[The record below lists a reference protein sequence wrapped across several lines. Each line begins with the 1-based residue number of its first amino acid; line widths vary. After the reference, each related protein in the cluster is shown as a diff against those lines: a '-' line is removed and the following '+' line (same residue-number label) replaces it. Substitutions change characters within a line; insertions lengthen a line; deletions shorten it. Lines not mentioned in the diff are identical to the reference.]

1 MKRGCYMSE
10 KYIIDRVEGT
20 FAIVEKEA
28 GEMQEIPLKN
38 IKGEF
43 KEGDILVKVNEYF
56 EIDVISTLKRKSQ
69 IKSDMEDMW
78 RE

>member
-1 MKRGCYMSE
+1 MSE

-20 FAIVEKEA
+20 FAIVENEA
-28 GEMQEIPLKN
+28 GEMQEISLKN

>member
-1 MKRGCYMSE
+1 MSE

-28 GEMQEIPLKN
+28 GEMHEIPLKN

-43 KEGDILVKVNEYF
+43 KEGDVLVKVNEYF